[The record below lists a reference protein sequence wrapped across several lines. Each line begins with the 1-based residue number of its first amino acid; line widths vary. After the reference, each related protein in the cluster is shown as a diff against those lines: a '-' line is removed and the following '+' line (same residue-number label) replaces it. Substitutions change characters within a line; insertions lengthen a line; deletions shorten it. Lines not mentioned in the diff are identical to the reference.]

1 MKKPLLTLFLSL
13 TIILSFLPKFPS
25 QTSLNLQLISLL
37 SLKASLKD
45 PLNTLSDWKNTNTN
59 TNTKHAPN
67 SPIWCSWS
75 GVECDP
81 TSSKVT
87 SLDLSN
93 RNLSGFLPPQLRLL
107 STLSH
112 LNLSRNAFTGTFSVY
127 IFDLPLLKTLDINH
141 NDFNSSFPP
150 GISSLKL
157 LEFFNAF
164 SNSFSGPLPQEISR
178 LHSLQYLNLGGSFFD
193 GEIQPSLFGD
203 LKRLQFLDLAGN
215 SLNGTIPTELGLLS
229 GIQRLEIGY
238 NTLSGAIPKEIGN
251 LSNLTYLDISN
262 NFLSGF
268 LPPEIG
274 SLSKLESLFL
284 FKNHLTGP
292 IPDSFSELKATREI
306 DLSDNALSGSIP
318 LGFSNLK
325 WLKNLSLMNNKLV
338 GEIPEGVG
346 ELEFL
351 EKLLLWNN
359 SLSGKLPPNLGSNS
373 KLQKLDVSSN
383 FLSGPL
389 PPNLCQG
396 NQLVRLILFSNQ
408 FDSQLPK
415 TLANCSS
422 LWRFRIENNRF
433 QGPIPQG
440 FGLLPNLTFMDV
452 SMNNLSGE
460 IPMDLGD
467 SSGLEYL
474 NLSKNVFGFQLPQ
487 NIWRASS
494 LQIFS
499 AKFSGI
505 VGSIPDFVGC
515 RNVYKIELD
524 GNFLNGT
531 IPWDIS
537 HCQKLIKLSISRNS
551 LTGII
556 PYELS
561 TLPAITELDLSG
573 NRLSGSIPA
582 NFGNSST
589 IEMFNV
595 SFNFLSGEIPASG
608 AVFPN
613 LHSSSFLGNPG
624 LCGKILHKPCNPGA
638 VAGEADVT
646 SRERNKK
653 TSGGAIVWIM
663 AVSFGIGLFVLI
675 AGTKCFKANHSRRS
689 FHHSQ
694 QKPGPWTLTAFQ
706 RLTFTV
712 DDVLECLN
720 MSDTIIGMG
729 STGSVYKAVMPG
741 GEIIAVKK
749 LWAKQKE
756 TVMMR
761 RRRGALAEVEVLGNV
776 RHRNIVRLLA
786 CCTNSVTTLLLYEYM
801 PNGSLDDVL
810 HGKSKG
816 HVEAD
821 WGTRYKIAVGVA
833 QGMCYLHHD
842 CDPPIVHR
850 DVKPSNILLDAEM
863 EARVADF
870 GVAKLI
876 ESDEQSMSVIAGSYG
891 YIAPEYAYTLQV
903 DEKSDIYSYGVVLME
918 MLCGRRSVDR
928 DFGEGNSIVDW
939 VRSKIKEKDGL
950 SEILDK
956 KAGSGCKQVM
966 EEMVMV
972 MRIALL
978 CTSRNPA
985 DRPSM
990 REVIAMLNEVKPKRK
1005 TTTSTGGC
1013 TDVNG
1018 NENEKNSSGGNGGAI
1033 SPLAHK

>member
-1 MKKPLLTLFLSL
+1 MVVEDETVRRDAVYAEIEVMGVPHRSRHSRYARPDKGLPIGGYVIYHVRVMCGGRKRPVSKGIVYGNPKNQGITLLKFQMNKKSVAEERAGTNLDSTYKYFEV
-13 TIILSFLPKFPS
+13 ILVDPACNAIRSVMTRGSTGSAIQF
-25 QTSLNLQLISLL
+25 TSIERFV
-37 SLKASLKD
+37 
-45 PLNTLSDWKNTNTN
+45 
-59 TNTKHAPN
+59 
-67 SPIWCSWS
+67 
-75 GVECDP
+75 G
-81 TSSKVT
+81 
-87 SLDLSN
+87 
-93 RNLSGFLPPQLRLL
+93 
-107 STLSH
+107 
-112 LNLSRNAFTGTFSVY
+112 
-127 IFDLPLLKTLDINH
+127 LPLLERNTVLGPIFHFEEK
-141 NDFNSSFPP
+141 FW
-150 GISSLKL
+150 L
-157 LEFFNAF
+157 LIYFRFWPELMGAR
-164 SNSFSGPLPQEISR
+164 PLPQVLSES
-178 LHSLQYLNLGGSFFD
+178 
-193 GEIQPSLFGD
+193 
-203 LKRLQFLDLAGN
+203 QFLDLAGN
-215 SLNGTIPTELGLLS
+215 SLNGSIPSELGLLS

-238 NTLSGAIPKEIGN
+238 NALSGGIPKEIGN
-251 LSNLTYLDISN
+251 LSNLTYLDLSN
-262 NFLSGF
+262 NNLSGF

-274 SLSKLESLFL
+274 NLSKLESLFL
-284 FKNHLTGP
+284 FKNHLSGP
-292 IPDSFSELKATREI
+292 IPESLSGLKASKEI

-325 WLKNLSLMNNKLV
+325 WLKNLSLMNNRLI
-338 GEIPEGVG
+338 GAIPEGVG

-351 EKLLLWNN
+351 ESLLLWNN
-359 SLSGKLPPNLGSNS
+359 SLSGKLPPKLGSNS

-383 FLSGPL
+383 SLTGPL

-396 NQLVRLILFSNQ
+396 NKLFRVILFRNQ
-408 FDSQLPK
+408 FDSEIPK
-415 TLANCSS
+415 SLANCSS
-422 LWRFRIENNRF
+422 LWRFRIEDNRF

-452 SMNNLSGE
+452 SMNSLSGS
-460 IPMDLGD
+460 IPMDLGE

-474 NLSKNVFGFQLPQ
+474 NISKNLFGLELPQ
-487 NIWRASS
+487 NIWRANN

-524 GNFLNGT
+524 GNSLNGS

-537 HCQKLIKLSISRNS
+537 HCQKLVTLSLSRND

-561 TLPAITELDLSG
+561 TLPAITEVDLSH

-582 NFGNSST
+582 NFDNSST

-595 SFNFLSGEIPASG
+595 SFNLLSGEIPAAG

-613 LHSSSFLGNPG
+613 LHRSSFLGNPG
-624 LCGKILHKPCNPGA
+624 LCGKILDKPCNSA
-638 VAGEADVT
+638 VAGDGDGDVT
-646 SRERNKK
+646 SRRRNGK

-663 AVSFGIGLFVLI
+663 AVSFGIGLFIMI

-689 FHHSQ
+689 FHHGQQ
-694 QKPGPWTLTAFQ
+694 QKPGPWTLTAFH

-761 RRRGALAEVEVLGNV
+761 RRRGVLAEVEVLGNV
-776 RHRNIVRLLA
+776 RHLHAER
-786 CCTNSVTTLLLYEYM
+786 E
-801 PNGSLDDVL
+801 PLDDVL

-816 HVEAD
+816 HVAAD

-833 QGMCYLHHD
+833 QGVCYLHHD
-842 CDPPIVHR
+842 CDPAIVHR

-876 ESDEQSMSVIAGSYG
+876 QSDVQSMSVIAGSYG

-928 DFGEGNSIVDW
+928 EFGEGNSIVDW

-956 KAGSGCKQVM
+956 NAGSGCKQVM
-966 EEMVMV
+966 EEMVMA
-972 MRIALL
+972 MRVALL

-985 DRPSM
+985 DRP
-990 REVIAMLNEVKPKRK
+990 P
-1005 TTTSTGGC
+1005 
-1013 TDVNG
+1013 
-1018 NENEKNSSGGNGGAI
+1018 
-1033 SPLAHK
+1033 